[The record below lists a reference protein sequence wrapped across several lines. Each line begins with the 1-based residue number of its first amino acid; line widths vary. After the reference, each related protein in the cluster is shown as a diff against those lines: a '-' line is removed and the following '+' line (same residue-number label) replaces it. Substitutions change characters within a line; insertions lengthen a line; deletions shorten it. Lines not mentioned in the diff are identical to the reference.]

1 MNLLLDAQVVI
12 VDCQTNGSSPANH
25 QMVELGWSVCCAASS
40 SPVQSSLIGLK
51 EGQTIPARILSL
63 IGIDADELVKAAH
76 ESEVMSVFKSTLPPR
91 PIFISHY
98 ARFERGFLQEH
109 LDFNDTPII
118 CTFEIARRLY
128 PDLPSRSI
136 RAVSGYLGYNI
147 GEAKRSSHHI
157 EATFFIWQKLVE
169 KLSSIGIKDFDSLAE
184 WLKVPPAKRGK
195 KSYALAND
203 IRLNMPN
210 QPGIYKMLG
219 HDGSVLYV
227 GKATSLKSRV
237 NSYFRGQKTKGS
249 RINELVSQ
257 IANIDVIVANS
268 PFEAA
273 LLEADAIKS
282 YNPPYNRA
290 QKAGNRTIGYADAE
304 MQPSTN
310 VERYGPF
317 SSLRFI
323 ESIYQLKA
331 ATQDA
336 RFTPLSDFEV
346 DSETLISGLAIFRT
360 KVIERADGSINWQ
373 RTLCQMWVE
382 SIQKTRERRLL
393 ALEEDEKDVE
403 EAETESTAEDEIEK
417 DWTPEDIAS
426 YVQGAFTNYA
436 WGIHRGR
443 WLTALAN
450 CKIRWREK
458 KSDQYIELNVLNGIY
473 HFVNNTEGF
482 PSITSTYATPKNRFA
497 IADLKTYDRMRVL
510 FSELRRLLQKSK
522 DVTLYLDNHRQ
533 LSSRQI
539 KKFLFPGDF
548 DEED

>member
-1 MNLLLDAQVVI
+1 LNLPLDAQVVI

-25 QMVELGWSVCCAASS
+25 QMVELGWSVCSAANSDL
-40 SPVQSSLIGLK
+40 VRTSLIGLK
-51 EGQTIPARILSL
+51 EGQTIPGRILSL
-63 IGIDADELVKAAH
+63 IGIDAEELIGAAK
-76 ESEVMSVFKSTLPPR
+76 ESEVMSAFKSSLPPQ
-91 PIFISHY
+91 PIFVSHY
-98 ARFERGFLQEH
+98 ARFERGFLQDY
-109 LDFNDTPII
+109 LDFNESPII

-136 RAVSGYLGYNI
+136 RAVSGYLGFNI

-169 KLSSIGIKDFDSLAE
+169 KLAGIGIRDFQTLAE
-184 WLKVPPAKRGK
+184 WLKVPPVKRGK
-195 KSYALAND
+195 KSYALATN

-210 QPGIYKMLG
+210 LPGIYKMLG

-257 IANIDVIVANS
+257 IADIDVTVANS

-290 QKAGNRTIGYADAE
+290 QKAGNRAIGYANTQ
-304 MQPSTN
+304 MQPSVN
-310 VERYGPF
+310 LERYGPF

-331 ATQDA
+331 AVEDSSL
-336 RFTPLSDFEV
+336 FPLSEFEV
-346 DSETLISGLAIFRT
+346 DAETLSDGLGIFRT
-360 KVIERADGSINWQ
+360 RVSKRADGSIDWQ
-373 RTLCQMWVE
+373 HTLCQMWVE
-382 SIQKTRERRLL
+382 SIHRTRERRLL
-393 ALEEDEKDVE
+393 ALEEDKESDE
-403 EAETESTAEDEIEK
+403 EAESTAEDEIEE

-426 YVQGAFTNYA
+426 YIYGAFTNYA

-450 CKIRWREK
+450 CKIRWHEK
-458 KSDQYIELNVLNGIY
+458 KSNQYIELIVQNGFY
-473 HFVNNTEGF
+473 HFVNNTEEF
-482 PSITSTYATPKNRFA
+482 QSNTATNTIIKNRFA

-510 FSELRRLLQKSK
+510 FSELRRLLQDSK
-522 DVTLYLDNHRQ
+522 DVTLYLDSHRQ